1 MQLTEGCGVLTH
13 FLASINIYYLLF
25 QTLEQH
31 QIKVYFILFSFSETP
46 LLLLIIIITLLALWS
61 ASKFHQLI
69 KLGKWNK

>member
-1 MQLTEGCGVLTH
+1 MQLTEVCGVLAH
-13 FLASINIYYLLF
+13 FLASINIHYLLF
-25 QTLEQH
+25 QILEQH
-31 QIKVYFILFSFSETP
+31 QIKVYFILFIFSETP